1 MRLYTIR
8 PLEWNK
14 QAKNNWVCEGISYL
28 YTTQPE
34 HHRIRLYCSK
44 KHSSSRAELYD
55 FDSYH
60 DMMHFATE
68 HNTQAALKFLKEV
81 TCESNSQSQKSI

>member
-8 PLEWNK
+8 PLEWDK
-14 QAKNNWVCEGISYL
+14 QAKENWVCEGISYTYL
-28 YTTQPE
+28 SQPE

-44 KHSSSRAELYD
+44 KNSSDRAELYD

-60 DMMHFATE
+60 DMMHFASE
-68 HNTQAALKFLKEV
+68 HNTRAALKYLKEF
-81 TCESNSQSQKSI
+81 TDESNIKTQTGI

>member
-1 MRLYTIR
+1 MSKAERMKLYTIR

-14 QAKNNWVCEGISYL
+14 EAKEKWVCEGISYL

-44 KHSSSRAELYD
+44 KGLNERAELYD

-60 DMMHFATE
+60 DMMHFASE
-68 HNTQAALKFLKEV
+68 HNTRAALKYLKEV
-81 TCESNSQSQKSI
+81 TVGSNS